1 MTEKSL
7 LRYSEKYPD
16 NAEVQNLV
24 KMLRENLKIHNEL
37 QLANQNHP
45 LSDLQKHERILV
57 DRELIRLKMLLHDE
71 VHAIES
77 AKNEDTQD
85 FAREMQFHA
94 IEMNRENLKLQSTN
108 KDTQVESLKIQRW
121 LAYVAIISLLANAI
135 ALGIAYHSN
144 LIANSALEEAIEA
157 NRINRSITDKNAPA
171 MIEAQESPSIPAKY
185 PSEKSS
191 N

>member
-7 LRYSEKYPD
+7 LRYSERYPD

-24 KMLRENLKIHNEL
+24 KTLRENLKTHDEL
-37 QLANQNHP
+37 QQANQNHP
-45 LSDLQKHERILV
+45 LSDDQKHERILV

-171 MIEAQESPSIPAKY
+171 MIEAQESPSVPANY
-185 PSEKSS
+185 PSENNS

>member
-45 LSDLQKHERILV
+45 LSDLQKHERILI

-185 PSEKSS
+185 PSEKS
-191 N
+191 NN

>member
-7 LRYSEKYPD
+7 LRYSEKYQD

-37 QLANQNHP
+37 QLANQSHP
-45 LSDLQKHERILV
+45 LSDAQKHERILV

-185 PSEKSS
+185 PSEKS
-191 N
+191 NN